1 MFNLKNVV
9 HDWVVEP
16 VLSFVAPAQCLI
28 CGEPLIQ
35 GHKVICP
42 TCSGS
47 LPLLDPAFLENLR
60 DEIEQPYFDDLI
72 VCHPFDATFQ
82 KLIHL
87 LKYQRQ
93 QSIAD
98 LFGETLAQFVPLNF
112 DFVTAVPLNAV
123 RQKERGYN
131 QCELIAKSLS
141 NITRIPL
148 TTNLL
153 KRVRNTQSQT
163 MLSREERK
171 QNVKNAFK
179 VQGEVEGT
187 RILLIDDVITTG
199 STLNECAKEL
209 KKNGAAWVTAAAL
222 ATPTDYFQSDDVSQL
237 DEDNQLLEPFG
248 K

>member
-1 MFNLKNVV
+1 MFNLKSVV

-16 VLSFVAPAQCLI
+16 VLSFVAPAQCSI

-42 TCSGS
+42 ACHSS
-47 LPLLDPAFLENLR
+47 LPLLDPIFLENLR

-72 VCHPFDATFQ
+72 VCHPFDASFQ

-93 QSIAD
+93 QSVAD
-98 LFGETLAQFVPLNF
+98 LFGETLAEFVPLNF
-112 DFVTAVPLNAV
+112 DCVTAVPLNAV

-131 QCELIAKSLS
+131 QCELIAKRLS
-141 NITRIPL
+141 QITRIPL
-148 TTNLL
+148 TTHLL
-153 KRVRNTQSQT
+153 TRVRNTQTQT
-163 MLSREERK
+163 KLSREERK
-171 QNVKNAFK
+171 QNVKDAFK
-179 VQGEVEGT
+179 VQGEVEGK

-209 KKNGAAWVTAAAL
+209 KQNGAAWVTAAAL
-222 ATPTDYFQSDDVSQL
+222 ATPIDFFQSDDVSQL
-237 DEDNQLLEPFG
+237 SSDNQLFESLI